1 MNLSCLR
8 LPCSRLGASLLAI
21 ALLPTAHAQQP
32 TGWISNGH
40 TSAYTLAPGEF
51 EISGSALQVND
62 TIDFLDL
69 REDLL
74 SGNSR
79 LIDNSGDLSGNRGE
93 LRVGV
98 WRGLELFYSRQQQDL
113 TLKINPSS
121 RANIIDLDDRLDT
134 TSTHWGA
141 RFVVFESG
149 HSAQPHASNSVA
161 LELSRSDNNSQAFG
175 GFLQELRF
183 NANVVI
189 TLDPPQYFSMD
200 RLADDGWQSRLIYST
215 ALGSNTTLSAWVGYG
230 ESDASSGTSTEI
242 DNSSIRDAFLQTF
255 DISEKQYMAGFNL
268 NLQQIPRLP
277 VQLGYEYLNISSRDQ
292 SIVSSDSSL
301 LPSFL
306 RGDNLADSAT
316 SNHTAYGTVSWWATP
331 HLYASLTGKV
341 FRNQFVGIMPHFNN
355 PLSASFSETLYGY
368 VEFKLGFKF
377 TR

>member
-1 MNLSCLR
+1 MTDTRFRCIQS
-8 LPCSRLGASLLAI
+8 AAVA
-21 ALLPTAHAQQP
+21 ALLTFSIAPTTHAQQP

-40 TSAYTLAPGEF
+40 VSAYTLKPGEF
-51 EISGSALQVND
+51 ELSGSALQVND
-62 TIDFLDL
+62 TIDFLNL
-69 REDLL
+69 RDDLL

-79 LIDNSGDLSGNRGE
+79 LIDNSGDLSGTRGE
-93 LRVGV
+93 LRLGV
-98 WRGLELFYSRQQQDL
+98 WKGLELFYSRQQQDM

-121 RANIIDLDDRLDT
+121 RANIIDLDDQLET
-134 TSTHWGA
+134 TSTRWGA

-149 HSAQPHASNSVA
+149 SNRQDRASSSLA
-161 LELSRSDNNSQAFG
+161 LQISRSENNSKAFG

-183 NANVVI
+183 NANVVV

-242 DNSSIRDAFLQTF
+242 DNSTIQDAFLQTF
-255 DISEKQYMAGFNL
+255 DLSEKQYLAGFNL
-268 NLQQIPRLP
+268 NFQQIPRLP
-277 VQLGYEYLNISSRDQ
+277 VQLGYEYLNISNRDQ
-292 SIVSSDSSL
+292 NIVSSNSSL

-306 RGDNLADSAT
+306 RGGNLADSAT

-331 HLYASLTGKV
+331 HLYASLSGKV

-355 PLSASFSETLYGY
+355 PLSASFSDTLYGF
-368 VEFKLGFKF
+368 VELKLGFKF
-377 TR
+377 IR